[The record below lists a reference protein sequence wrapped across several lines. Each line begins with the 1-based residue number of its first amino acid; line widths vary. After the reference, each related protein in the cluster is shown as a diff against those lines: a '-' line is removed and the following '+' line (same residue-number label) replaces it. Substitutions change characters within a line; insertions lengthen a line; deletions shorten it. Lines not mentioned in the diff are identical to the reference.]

1 MLERHRKNYELRG
14 SRRGVTFEFSE
25 FFSTGFPCAL
35 PRMPINHRNKCS
47 IAFLHKENSEG
58 ARNSIRELA
67 FLFRNSSPK
76 KCTLNL
82 RNGCS
87 QEIKPIEAV
96 LVGDVSA
103 RKSLPFV
110 LYHRKLH
117 TILADSVLRLYF
129 ITEKSDMANDRYI
142 GELLL

>member
-1 MLERHRKNYELRG
+1 MLERHRKNHELRG

-58 ARNSIRELA
+58 ARNSFRELA
-67 FLFRNSSPK
+67 FLFRNSPPK

-82 RNGCS
+82 RNGSS
-87 QEIKPIEAV
+87 QENQTEAV

-117 TILADSVLRLYF
+117 TILANSVLRFYF
-129 ITEKSDMANDRYI
+129 ITEKSDMGNDCYI